1 MVANMVLNQK
11 NTMHIILDHINAD
24 AILLLIVVEL
34 LLSLDD
40 DRMEI
45 NDVIIKYDRSNAAIM
60 YMINP
65 ATSSGLLTI
74 IVSC

>member
-1 MVANMVLNQK
+1 MVANIVLNQK

-24 AILLLIVVEL
+24 AILLLIKVEL

-45 NDVIIKYDRSNAAIM
+45 NEVIIKYDNSNAAIM
-60 YMINP
+60 YIINP
-65 ATSSGLLTI
+65 ATSSAW
-74 IVSC
+74 